1 MSRDAA
7 APAVE
12 SRAVNPFHRAAARGA
27 VLGLFFVLDAPLAE
41 AEPRFER
48 PERGDVLGSG
58 VVHEV
63 LWTPACEDESEA
75 DEMEL
80 VLSVDGGWTFPIRLT
95 ADLSPCSSSF
105 RWKVPALSTGRA
117 VLAVRR
123 GIDAEPD
130 SERVAF
136 VSGEFRITSFETSPT
151 SSLVRGPSE
160 WWTEQALLEVG
171 AENLPADGLRGVP
184 DRVGVPSADS
194 DLDDDPPVLLATAI
208 DSSGRRAP
216 PTPAVE
222 IPPSVSVGFD
232 RASFLP
238 LRE

>member
-1 MSRDAA
+1 
-7 APAVE
+7 
-12 SRAVNPFHRAAARGA
+12 VNHFQRAAAQGA
-27 VLGLFFVLDAPLAE
+27 ALGLFFALNAALAE
-41 AEPRFER
+41 GEPRFSM
-48 PERGDVLGSG
+48 PARGDVLASG

-63 LWTPACEDESEA
+63 RWTSACEDESEA

-105 RWKVPALSTGRA
+105 RWKVPSFSTSRA

-123 GIDAEPD
+123 GIEGEPE
-130 SERVAF
+130 SERVAI

-160 WWTEQALLEVG
+160 WWTEQALLEIG
-171 AENLPADGLRGVP
+171 AENLLGDAMRGP
-184 DRVGVPSADS
+184 SEHVGVPSVDS
-194 DLDDDPPVLLATAI
+194 DLDEPPSELRAATLDSTGQRVL
-208 DSSGRRAP
+208 SGDLVEANAARPPASRRAP
-216 PTPAVE
+216 
-222 IPPSVSVGFD
+222 
-232 RASFLP
+232 FLP